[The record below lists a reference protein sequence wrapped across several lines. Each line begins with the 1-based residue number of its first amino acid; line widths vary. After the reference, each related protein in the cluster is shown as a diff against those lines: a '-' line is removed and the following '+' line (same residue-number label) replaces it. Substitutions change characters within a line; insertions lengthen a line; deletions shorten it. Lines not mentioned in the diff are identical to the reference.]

1 MKLLLLAEASRGR
14 STGDNAMNAY
24 MDAMRRYVDF
34 SGRASRSQ
42 FWLYVL
48 FYIIIVVIAVVIDA
62 LVFNS
67 FEGGI
72 GVLQLL
78 VALIHLIPSIAISVR
93 RLHDTDRSGWWIFIS
108 LVPLIGAIWLLV
120 LYCLDGTQGNNRFG
134 PRPA

>member
-1 MKLLLLAEASRGR
+1 
-14 STGDNAMNAY
+14 MNAY

-48 FYIIIVVIAVVIDA
+48 FYIVIIVIAVVIDG

-67 FEGGI
+67 FNGGI
-72 GVLQLL
+72 GVLTLL
-78 VALIHLIPSIAISVR
+78 ASLIHLIPSLAVSIR

-108 LVPLIGAIWLLV
+108 LVPLIGGIWLIV

-134 PRPA
+134 PRPV

>member
-1 MKLLLLAEASRGR
+1 
-14 STGDNAMNAY
+14 MNAY

-42 FWLYVL
+42 FWLFVL
-48 FYIIIVVIAVVIDA
+48 FYVIIIIIAVVIDI

-67 FEGGI
+67 LEGGI

-78 VALIHLIPSIAISVR
+78 VVLIHLIPSIAISVR

-108 LVPLIGAIWLLV
+108 LVPLIGSIWLIV